1 MPRNTMITVGLGCIV
16 AVLAGYFVFQ
26 LGSVRLAQ
34 EENRV
39 LVEHGAVCKRL
50 GSVDGTQEHAACMGE
65 LNRLQG
71 WHEQLR
77 GSPI

>member
-1 MPRNTMITVGLGCIV
+1 MPRYTMITVGLACIV
-16 AVLAGYFVFQ
+16 AVVAGYFVFQ
-26 LGSVRLAQ
+26 LGSARLAQ

-50 GSVDGTQEHAACMGE
+50 GSVDGTQEHATCMGE

>member
-50 GSVDGTQEHAACMGE
+50 GSVDGTQEHATCMGE

-77 GSPI
+77 GSLI

>member
-1 MPRNTMITVGLGCIV
+1 MPRNTMIGVGLACVV
-16 AVLAGYFVFQ
+16 AVLAGYSVFQ
-26 LGSVRLAQ
+26 VGSTRLAQ

-50 GSVDGTQEHAACMGE
+50 GSVDGTQEHATCMGE

-77 GSPI
+77 GSLI

>member
-1 MPRNTMITVGLGCIV
+1 MPRNTIIAVACACIV

-26 LGSVRLAQ
+26 VGSTRLAQ

-77 GSPI
+77 GSLI

>member
-1 MPRNTMITVGLGCIV
+1 MMTVGLACIV

-26 LGSVRLAQ
+26 LGSARFAQ

-50 GSVDGTQEHAACMGE
+50 GSVDGTREHATCMGE

-77 GSPI
+77 GSLI